1 MKRLSLILLLSHWT
15 AYSNRYMFK
24 IQFIPFI
31 SKKINIWNTIQF
43 IFIVNKPYGYHFML
57 PSRIDCCAICM
68 VCLSFALMKQEYLF
82 FPRKKNQL
90 LYNRYNI
97 LIVNQCSILT
107 TVECVVKSINKV
119 LVECV
124 CVSMCAL
131 CVRVLCQQI
140 VKIANCAYYLGCY
153 RHSMLNAWKTNSQLK
168 RRQTYRW
175 YTIVDHFHF
184 G

>member
-1 MKRLSLILLLSHWT
+1 M
-15 AYSNRYMFK
+15 YGV
-24 IQFIPFI
+24 
-31 SKKINIWNTIQF
+31 F
-43 IFIVNKPYGYHFML
+43 IFCSYETRVFIL
-57 PSRIDCCAICM
+57 P
-68 VCLSFALMKQEYLF
+68 K
-82 FPRKKNQL
+82 KKNQL

-97 LIVNQCSILT
+97 LIVNQCSILA

-184 G
+184 GWMDIEQTNKTVCKPKQNKTIHNKTVQSQQQQRFLRSKQT